1 MWSMLYGLILNM
13 NLELTKENCAY
24 GCEVVEKV
32 EKREKVKKAEESRI
46 TFGRMKTACK
56 SMLHYNI
63 SNC

>member
-1 MWSMLYGLILNM
+1 M

-32 EKREKVKKAEESRI
+32 EKRKKVKKAEVSRI
-46 TFGRMKTACK
+46 TFGKMKTACK